1 MKTPCVDLCGFDGR
15 TGWCRGCGRSR
26 DEVRAW
32 RKAQPNQIRKI
43 EADLPRRLA
52 KLQSRAD

>member
-32 RKAQPNQIRKI
+32 RKAQPNQTRKI